1 MPLSPIKEEKREK
14 FVRTVF
20 GNCLEV
26 LAVNAKFADE
36 LSKRQKEQHV
46 VHTIGDVFL
55 KWVPQF
61 DPFIKYGAN
70 QMYGKYEFEK
80 EKGANPAF
88 ARFVDETERLKE
100 SRKLELNGYLTKTHH
115 SPRQV
120 SVTTGQRVEIHQGR

>member
-1 MPLSPIKEEKREK
+1 MYTERDFVKDLEYLRDFWMRPLRASGPNTLSPIPEHRREK

-26 LAVNAKFADE
+26 LAVNSKFAED

-46 VHTIGDVFL
+46 VYNIGDIFNAY
-55 KWVPQF
+55 VPKF

-80 EKGANPAF
+80 EKGSNPAF
-88 ARFVDETERLKE
+88 SRFVDETERLKE
-100 SRKLELNGYLTKTHH
+100 SEN
-115 SPRQV
+115 S
-120 SVTTGQRVEIHQGR
+120 S